1 MNSLAD
7 SLKRTTW
14 NLFSGNQLTFGPGA
28 IGTLTGVLHREKT
41 KRVLVVSDQAL
52 VKAGIVSQAE
62 VAIQTVGTAFQ
73 VFSDG
78 EVEPSTSTVKTL
90 VDAANEFQPDLFVA
104 LGGGSNMD
112 LAKAAA
118 ATFGGDGD
126 VGALFGFDQAP
137 QRAVKLVCIPTTA
150 GTGSEVTH
158 SAILKESATGKKAA
172 ILSQRIRPDVAI
184 VDPQLTISCPQ
195 QVTAESGIDALTHA
209 IEAYLVRNFF
219 SFSED
224 LEHGLPYEGSHPLG
238 DMYAEKAIRL
248 IGRNLKRVIDDPDD
262 LAARSGMALAATLA
276 GAAFSSCGVS
286 LAHAL
291 EYPLGATYQC
301 SHGVGNG
308 IVLPGVMQFW
318 SDTRQARLAQIAA
331 FLGVEQAEQMQASE
345 AAQAAIHW
353 VTKVRERIGLPTGL
367 LAVGGKPED
376 IPGLAAAAMS
386 LQRLLDLSPTTPTL
400 EDLTTILKASL

>member
-28 IGTLTGVLHREKT
+28 IGTLTGVLRREQA

-62 VAIQTVGTAFQ
+62 VAIQSAGTAMQ
-73 VFSDG
+73 LFSDG
-78 EVEPSTSTVKTL
+78 EVEPSTSTVENL
-90 VDAANEFQPDLFVA
+90 LDVANEFQPDLFVA

-118 ATFGGDGD
+118 AALGGDGD
-126 VGALFGFDQAP
+126 VGSLFGFDQVS
-137 QRAVKLVCIPTTA
+137 QRVAKLVCIPTTA

-158 SAILKESATGKKAA
+158 SAILKESATGKKAV

-184 VDPQLTISCPQ
+184 VDPQLTISCPS

-248 IGRNLKRVIDDPDD
+248 IGQNLKRVIDDPDD
-262 LAARSGMALAATLA
+262 LAARTGMALAATLA

-318 SDTRQARLAQIAA
+318 SRTRQARLARIAT
-331 FLGVEQAEQMQASE
+331 FLGVEKVEEMQGPE
-345 AAQAAIHW
+345 AAQSAIHW
-353 VTKVRERIGLPTGL
+353 VRTVREQIGLPTGL
-367 LAVGGKPED
+367 AAVGGKQED
-376 IPGLAAAAMS
+376 IPGLATAAMA
-386 LQRLLDLSPTTPTL
+386 LQRLLDLSPAETTV
-400 EDLTTILKASL
+400 EDLKAILEASV

>member
-28 IGTLTGVLHREKT
+28 IGALTGVLHREQS

-52 VKAGIVSQAE
+52 MKAGIVSQAE
-62 VAIQTVGTAFQ
+62 VAIQNAASAMHL
-73 VFSDG
+73 FSDG
-78 EVEPSTSTVKTL
+78 EVEPSILTVEKL
-90 VDAANEFQPDLFVA
+90 LDAANQFQPDLFVA

-118 ATFGGDGD
+118 AAFGHDDD
-126 VGALFGFDQAP
+126 VGAMFGFDQVP
-137 QRAVKLVCIPTTA
+137 QRGIKLVCIPTTA

-158 SAILKESATGKKAA
+158 SAILKANANGAKTA

-184 VDPQLTISCPQ
+184 VDPQLTVSCPP

-219 SFSED
+219 SFCED

-291 EYPLGATYQC
+291 EYPIGAAYQC
-301 SHGVGNG
+301 SHGIGNG

-318 SDTRQARLAQIAA
+318 SDTRQARLAQIAI
-331 FLGVEQAEQMQASE
+331 FLGVEQAEEMPAAEAS
-345 AAQAAIHW
+345 QAAIQW
-353 VTKVRERIGLPTGL
+353 VMTVREQIGLPTGL
-367 LAVGGKPED
+367 VAVGGKQED
-376 IPGLAAAAMS
+376 ITDLATTSMS
-386 LQRLLDLSPTTPTL
+386 LQRLLDLSPAAPTV
-400 EDLTTILKASL
+400 EDLKAILEASL